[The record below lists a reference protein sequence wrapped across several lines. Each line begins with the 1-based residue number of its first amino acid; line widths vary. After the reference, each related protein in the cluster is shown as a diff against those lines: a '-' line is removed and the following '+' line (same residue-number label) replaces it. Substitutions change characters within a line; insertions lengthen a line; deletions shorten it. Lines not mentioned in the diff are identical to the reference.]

1 MRTLEHDAVYVLRR
15 LARAAAFA
23 LASVTLLGL
32 AIAANACVFAVVYCL
47 LWKPLPFPG
56 ADRLVNI
63 VPHSIK
69 ENWDGL
75 LLFETLNE
83 LAPRR
88 DLFERFAGVT
98 RGNLELENGPGIERS
113 DLSTVFAELEFFGL
127 LGLHP
132 LAGRLPNELD
142 VRAHD
147 PGSLLVSAAF
157 AAERFG
163 SPTAALGQ
171 VLPLQYGRYRIIG
184 VMPSDVPFAS
194 SAKLWVPVSLSPEGL
209 KENRVPWVSRG
220 LGIGR
225 LAAGV
230 RAVDAGERL
239 TALLPVLQETPFSER
254 SNLQIQAK
262 SLRSLWL
269 PPTGGL
275 VLRLMLGTALLIM
288 AITVINACNLYIA
301 RLASRGHESALLAAL
316 GASPGRV
323 ARFHLIEAALLA
335 LAATGL
341 GLALAPAGLELL
353 RHFDL
358 MPEEAPYP
366 IAIDGATLIFVALL
380 TGVTAAALGASA
392 LWLQKR
398 GGRIHETLKQSG
410 NRQSASVR
418 VRYTRVGLTVAQV
431 ALTVVL
437 LFGSG
442 LLVRSAHRLLSE
454 DFGFDSGGLVVIG
467 LNLEADADTYHR
479 YVQRMRELVATLP
492 GVGSTTLAGAF
503 PFGNSQRL
511 RSYQP
516 PGMPAAEPSEWPIA
530 FLYENIEPNFFSL
543 FGQPLIAGRPFMP
556 EEARAQAP
564 VAIVDAS
571 FVKRHFPDGSGLGH
585 SFRINLPPGDTDDK
599 VAMREVTIVGVA
611 APVKSYEGLSGGDE
625 RPKVY
630 MPGLEG
636 NNLLIR
642 TSIDPE
648 SLRRSLKSVA
658 HELSPKA
665 RIGMHTMSDAL
676 TGFVRFR
683 YGLNGLLELL
693 SAVTL
698 ILAGTGLYAVLSFSV
713 RTRMRELGVRLALG
727 ADAARLRREVLVQ
740 GLRLAAIGTLAGLPL
755 AWAISRVLAS
765 QLYQVSPLDPVT
777 AGAVLGIVTLA
788 SAAAA
793 WWPAREAARV
803 DPMGVLRAE

>member
-1 MRTLEHDAVYVLRR
+1 MRSLEHDALYVLRR
-15 LARAAAFA
+15 LARAPAFA
-23 LASVTLLGL
+23 LTSVTLLGL
-32 AIAANACVFAVVYCL
+32 AIAASACVFAVVYCL

-56 ADRLVNI
+56 ADRLVS
-63 VPHSIK
+63 VAPHWIK
-69 ENWDGL
+69 ENWEGL
-75 LLFETLNE
+75 LTFETLNE
-83 LAPRR
+83 FAQQRE
-88 DLFERFAGVT
+88 LFERFAGAT

-147 PGSLLVSAAF
+147 PGSLLVSGAF

-163 SPTAALGQ
+163 SPAAALGQ
-171 VLPLQYGRYRIIG
+171 VLPLQFGQYRIIG
-184 VMPSDVPFAS
+184 VMPADVPFAS
-194 SAKLWVPVSLSPEGL
+194 SAKLWVPVSLSPEG
-209 KENRVPWVSRG
+209 
-220 LGIGR
+220 
-225 LAAGV
+225 
-230 RAVDAGERL
+230 
-239 TALLPVLQETPFSER
+239 
-254 SNLQIQAK
+254 SNLQIRAR

-301 RLASRGHESALLAAL
+301 RLASRAHESALLAAL

-335 LAATGL
+335 FAATGL
-341 GLALAPAGLELL
+341 GLALAPAGLKLL
-353 RHFDL
+353 GHFRL

-380 TGVTAAALGASA
+380 AGVTAAALSASA

-410 NRQSASVR
+410 SRQSASVR
-418 VRYTRVGLTVAQV
+418 VRYTRVALTVAQV

-442 LLVRSAHRLLSE
+442 LLVRSAYRLLSE

-467 LNLEADADTYHR
+467 LNFEADADTYHK

-492 GVGSTTLAGAF
+492 GVATTTLAGAF
-503 PFGNSQRL
+503 PFGNPQWL

-516 PGMPAAEPSEWPIA
+516 PGMTAPEQSRWPIA
-530 FLYENIEPNFFSL
+530 FLYENIGPNFFSV
-543 FGQPLIAGRPFMP
+543 FGQPLTAGRPFMP

-564 VAIVDAS
+564 LAIVDTS
-571 FVKRHFPDGSGLGH
+571 FVKRHFPDGSALGH
-585 SFRINLPPGDTDDK
+585 SFKINLPSGDPDDK
-599 VAMREVTIVGVA
+599 GVVREVTIVGIA
-611 APVKSYEGLSGGDE
+611 GPVKSFEGLSGGDE

-630 MPGLEG
+630 MPGLDG

-665 RIGMHTMSDAL
+665 RIGMHTMSEQLA
-676 TGFVRFR
+676 GFVHFR
-683 YGLNGLLELL
+683 YRLNGLLELL

-713 RTRMRELGVRLALG
+713 RMRMRELGVRLALG
-727 ADAARLRREVLVQ
+727 ADGARLRREVLGQ
-740 GLRLAAIGTLAGLPL
+740 GLKLAAIGTLAGLPL
-755 AWAISRVLAS
+755 AWAISTLLAP
-765 QLYQVSPLDPVT
+765 QLYRVSPLDPVT
-777 AGAVLGIVTLA
+777 LGGVLGIVTMA

-793 WWPAREAARV
+793 WWPAREAARI
-803 DPMGVLRAE
+803 DPMGVLRVE